1 MDFRRT
7 VTCCSITGLLALSL
21 PHVAWAE
28 EGSHDSG
35 STSECE
41 TEDVATVTSG
51 RDDSTSGRDDS
62 HEGLDIRTSGRDDS
76 HEGLD
81 SGATDGED
89 DCVLAPPPDVPEAPR
104 ALLLSASAAVTGGAA
119 VLIIRRRARNS
130 VGSLRT

>member
-7 VTCCSITGLLALSL
+7 VTCCSITCFLALSL
-21 PHVAWAE
+21 PHAAWAE
-28 EGSHDSG
+28 EGSQDSS

-41 TEDVATVTSG
+41 TEDSATVISTRGDNTSG
-51 RDDSTSGRDDS
+51 LDDSTS
-62 HEGLDIRTSGRDDS
+62 TADDS

-81 SGATDGED
+81 SGGTSGED

-104 ALLLSASAAVTGGAA
+104 ALLLSTSAAATGGAA
-119 VLIIRRRARNS
+119 VLILRRRARNS